1 MGKKVKWII
10 SGIIVVTLF
19 VIFGVLIQ
27 ARNSSNQKTVIKT
40 VKTNSQTSKSGKAT
54 DTSNTSQVNYSNTE
68 WMLMGYMAYARN
80 NYKESDNISNTA
92 ELVDAVQED
101 LADGSLTANNTSK
114 NLYILTNKYGSVDAK
129 VAADQI
135 SVNANGNTIT
145 NTKSQLNTTFSNY
158 QSQIKKMT
166 SYVKKTDQ
174 TQASSNNIQLSD
186 EEYVVAAFLARMN
199 NSSTSENIKQV
210 LNTLSKGVNTQ
221 IDDYLS
227 LGKDEGKY
235 YIATNVS
242 TSQSIRYDITAN
254 SITGQEYAT
263 GQKLAAKTYSKEKL
277 AEEFAAHKSELDQ
290 IIEKMSYNKE
300 HAQDFYKAHEN
311 DN

>member
-1 MGKKVKWII
+1 MGKKIKWII
-10 SGIIVVTLF
+10 SGIIVVTLV
-19 VIFGVLIQ
+19 VIFGIIIQ

-40 VKTNSQTSKSGKAT
+40 VKTNSQTSKADKTT
-54 DTSNTSQVNYSNTE
+54 DTSDTSKVDYSSAE
-68 WMLMGYMAYARN
+68 WMLMGYMAYARD

-101 LADGSLTANNTSK
+101 LADGSLIVKNTSK
-114 NLYILTNKYGSVDAK
+114 NLYILTNKYGSVDTK

-135 SVNANGNTIT
+135 SVNANGTTIT
-145 NTKSQLNTTFSNY
+145 NTKSQLKTTFSNY

-166 SYVKKTDQ
+166 SYVKKADQ
-174 TQASSNNIQLSD
+174 TQSSKSVQLSD

-199 NSSTSENIKQV
+199 TSSTSESIKQV

-227 LGKDEGKY
+227 FGKDEGKY

-242 TSQSIRYDITAN
+242 TSQYTRYDITAN
-254 SITGQEYAT
+254 SITGQEYAN
-263 GQKLAAKTYSKEKL
+263 GQKLAAKTYSKEEL
-277 AEEFAAHKSELDQ
+277 AAEFATHKSELDQ

-300 HAQDFYKAHEN
+300 HAQDFYKAQKN